1 MDDTVVPEQPIK
13 RKRND
18 LSPGKTKTDGI
29 KNEGDTFKKTVESML
44 GQIQKLE
51 QVVKDMYKPKQEVKE
66 VATRRRR
73 ERMAKRKR
81 VAKQQ
86 MLDHGRITQ
95 KKKES
100 HVRHP
105 KMREGDPIKKERR
118 QILTQKQNFENFQ
131 SITEDDWVEEV
142 FPKIDIEQCHI
153 WEAPSEYEI
162 ILPCNSSIDSKHKE
176 IGIAINKFGGEEGLK
191 RQNKTK
197 GEVAMMVHSLSFPKE
212 DGSFI
217 CNARGIYYPITTD
230 DMSNGEAEDVDVFQ
244 CIEKIRN
251 HILANQKLKVAVP
264 EMEGIGGVMFERI
277 IKYLFVNTNVEVRMY
292 KPANSQKKIT
302 HGNSQRSKHNAG
314 GAYQPRKPKQDAVL
328 IKMEGKS
335 YADLLKTVR
344 GTVNPSDIGV
354 DIKNILKTRKGE
366 LLVTIR
372 SSKVQTLNNS
382 SSSILG
388 VGRN

>member
-1 MDDTVVPEQPIK
+1 MDDTVVPEQPNK

-18 LSPGKTKTDGI
+18 LSPEKTDGI
-29 KNEGDTFKKTVESML
+29 KNEGDTSNKTTESML

-51 QVVKDMYKPKQEVKE
+51 QVVEDMYKPKQEVKE
-66 VATRRRR
+66 VATRLALHAEKLKTEELANWLEQIVKDNGTEEGKEEWRR
-73 ERMAKRKR
+73 ENEWL
-81 VAKQQ
+81 KQQ
-86 MLDHGRITQ
+86 RLDMEESHKKEIEKLNRATSGTQ
-95 KKKES
+95 CQECEKETIKKK
-100 HVRHP
+100 
-105 KMREGDPIKKERR
+105 RR
-118 QILTQKQNFENFQ
+118 ILTQKQNFENFQ

-142 FPKIDIEQCHI
+142 FPKINIEQCHI

-176 IGIAINKFGGEEGLK
+176 IGIAINKFGGGEGPM

-212 DGSFI
+212 DGSFS

-230 DMSNGEAEDVDVFQ
+230 DMRNGGAEDVDVFQ

-277 IKYLFVNTNVEVRMY
+277 IKYFFVNTNVEVRMY

-302 HGNSQRSKHNAG
+302 HVNSQRSKQACGWSISAEKTETRCGTHKNG
-314 GAYQPRKPKQDAVL
+314 GKIIRRPPRN
-328 IKMEGKS
+328 GK
-335 YADLLKTVR
+335 
-344 GTVNPSDIGV
+344 G
-354 DIKNILKTRKGE
+354 
-366 LLVTIR
+366 
-372 SSKVQTLNNS
+372 NS
-382 SSSILG
+382 EP
-388 VGRN
+388 